1 MKRTIML
8 AVLAALAGTA
18 AAQSQGAYVGGNVGR
33 AEQKLSIDRVGSEK
47 DHDTGFKLYGG
58 YNFSQYFGLEG
69 GYADLGKLDLS
80 ALNNRFKTE
89 PTSVYFAATGT
100 LPLDAGFSLF
110 GKAGIARTEV
120 KAFATDGIDSV
131 RDKASR
137 STAYVSVGAAYAI
150 NTNFSVVAE
159 YEYFGKVAKLE
170 GVDGDLK
177 ANMVSV
183 GVRYKF

>member
-1 MKRTIML
+1 MKRTILL

-33 AEQKLSIDRVGSEK
+33 AEQKVSLDGFGSEK

-58 YNFSQYFGLEG
+58 YNFTQNFGLEA
-69 GYADLGKLDLS
+69 GYADLGKLERS
-80 ALNNRFKTE
+80 AFDETVSIE

-100 LPLDAGFSLF
+100 VPLDAQFSLF
-110 GKAGIARTEV
+110 GKAGVARTEV
-120 KAFATDGIDSV
+120 KGTVSGFGFRESGKENRTSGYFA
-131 RDKASR
+131 
-137 STAYVSVGAAYAI
+137 VGAAYAI
-150 NTNFSVVAE
+150 NNNFSVVAE
-159 YEYFGKVAKLE
+159 YEYFGKIYKEE
-170 GVDGDLK
+170 GADVK

>member
-1 MKRTIML
+1 MKRTILL

-33 AEQKLSIDRVGSEK
+33 AEQKITIEGFSEK

-58 YNFSQYFGLEG
+58 YNFNQYFGLEG
-69 GYADLGKLDLS
+69 GYADLGKLELS
-80 ALNNRFKTE
+80 ALNSRFKTE

-120 KAFATDGIDSV
+120 KAFATDGFDSV

-159 YEYFGKVAKLE
+159 YEYFGKVAKLD